1 MGTSEVTDAGK
12 NMREYMCLALALIT
26 CQTQTTDSKLKRT
39 NKLLLTA
46 IERSFSTMNRIMNSK
61 RCRLLPRHVSQL
73 VKLSIE
79 GLCISDVRDGHDTQI
94 SAVNELTDSAFS
106 IWSRKPRRGVQ

>member
-1 MGTSEVTDAGK
+1 MTLTLDQVILHTVMHRSSTPTYIA
-12 NMREYMCLALALIT
+12 NLIEIEE
-26 CQTQTTDSKLKRT
+26 
-39 NKLLLTA
+39 TA
-46 IERSFSTMNRIMNSK
+46 TVEWSFSTMNRIMNSK
-61 RCRLLPRHVSQL
+61 RSRLLPRHTSQL

-79 GLCISDVRDGHDTQI
+79 GLCISDVRDGDGDDTQI